1 MDSVCGSLSVPDVVL
16 PCPVPIRSLPV
27 QLLVSVRDVNEA
39 DAAIAGHADI
49 IDVKEPARG
58 SLGMASLESIA
69 AIVSRCRKEQNAPH
83 CSAALG
89 ELQEWLGDA
98 EQLPTQAAGFAI
110 PGLNFLKVG
119 LSAARQIPDWQS
131 KWLEFR
137 RQFPSSVQWV
147 AVAYADADRAGSPG
161 IAEVMEAAAATD
173 CRVLL
178 LDTFVKDATT
188 LLSWFSADEL
198 LELRRRC
205 TELGL
210 RLALAGRLG
219 MPDLPVLQRIAPD
232 LLAVRGAVCDGS
244 DRSKT
249 VCQEMVQRLRL
260 AMR

>member
-1 MDSVCGSLSVPDVVL
+1 M
-16 PCPVPIRSLPV
+16 

-39 DAAIAGHADI
+39 DAAIAGNADI
-49 IDVKEPARG
+49 IDVKEPDRG

-69 AIVSRCRKEQNAPH
+69 AIVSRCRQHQNAPR

-89 ELQEWLGDA
+89 ELHEWLGNV
-98 EQLPTQAAGFAI
+98 EQLPVQAAGFAI

-119 LSAARQIPDWQS
+119 LSETRQIPDWQS
-131 KWLEFR
+131 KWLDFR
-137 RQFPSSVQWV
+137 GHFSGTVQWV

-161 IAEVMEAAAATD
+161 IAEVMEAASATD

-188 LLSWFSADEL
+188 LLSWVSPDEL
-198 LELRRRC
+198 LTLRQRC

-219 MPDLPVLQRIAPD
+219 MPHLPALQQIAPD

-249 VCQEMVQRLRL
+249 VCQEMVQRLRR